1 MCLNPRSRPDVNVRS
16 VKYPEWKPPKLG
28 HIKKHFVLAPSD
40 TFVSTV
46 GIIVFTFT
54 LRKISEIG
62 GSLSGKSYAGGLHF
76 EASWDWREILNYSIL
91 TLAVTFVLALKYFN
105 YFLFDETRNVKN
117 HPYEHVYA
125 RIRGVWYDFAQFDHP
140 GGPIALNLAKD
151 RDATALFESHHLLV
165 PNDKLLSILSKFKVD
180 DETAKNI
187 QTLDPRDDGAHY
199 VWGGFEN
206 DDFVRDAKQLL
217 LSYFLPIAKRR
228 GITLYQATKA
238 TPERWLIIFAL
249 FTLFALS
256 LAPYIAGQYWTLLVT
271 PQLAWILIA
280 NYWHDGLHFSLASD
294 WRINAIMPYLVPLIS
309 SPWMWYHQH
318 VIGHHA
324 YTNVGHKDPDIAHAP
339 QLMREHQSIRWRKSH
354 ANQSH
359 VSHFL
364 LIWFIAVPLGLQ
376 FLSDMK
382 ANLKL
387 SFNNAVPY
395 AKLSRPRLTCHL
407 AGRLIYV
414 FSLFIWPFLRF
425 PVWKAT
431 IWAVV
436 PVICFS
442 YSFMLN
448 SQINH
453 LNEDCA
459 HASSTNFLKH
469 QVITAMD
476 FGNDSLFCR
485 YFSGGLNY
493 QIEHH
498 MFPFVNHCHLPSL
511 APLVKELCRKHGVPY
526 NEASGYGDALER
538 HLKHSASMSER
549 PRT

>member
-1 MCLNPRSRPDVNVRS
+1 MCLKPSSRPDVRP
-16 VKYPEWKPPKLG
+16 VKHMEWKRPNLH
-28 HIKKHFVLAPSD
+28 HIKNHLVLAPSD
-40 TFVSTV
+40 TLVSTV
-46 GIIVFTFT
+46 AVIILTFT
-54 LRKISEIG
+54 LRGISEIG
-62 GSLSGKSYAGGLHF
+62 VSHSEKSYTGGLYLDV
-76 EASWDWREILNYSIL
+76 SWDWREILYYSIL
-91 TLAVTFVLALKYFN
+91 SSVVTFALALKYFS
-105 YFLFDETRNVKN
+105 YLLFDETRHVNN
-117 HPYEHVYA
+117 HPHEHVYA

-165 PNDKLLSILSKFKVD
+165 PNNKLDSILAKFKVD

-199 VWGGFEN
+199 VWEGFEN
-206 DDFVRDAKQLL
+206 DDFVRDAKELL
-217 LSYFLPIAKRR
+217 VSYFLPIAKRR

-238 TPERWLIIFAL
+238 TPEKWFMIFVLASL
-249 FTLFALS
+249 FVSS
-256 LAPYIAGQYWTLLVT
+256 LRPFIDGRYWTLLVT
-271 PQLAWILIA
+271 PQLAWILVA

-294 WRINAIMPYLVPLIS
+294 WRINATMPYFLPLLS

-339 QLMREHQSIRWRKSH
+339 QLMREHESVRWRASH
-354 ANQSH
+354 KNQSH
-359 VSHFL
+359 VSHYSL
-364 LIWFIAVPLGLQ
+364 VWCIAVPLGLQ

-425 PVWKAT
+425 PVWKAV
-431 IWAVV
+431 IWAIV
-436 PVICFS
+436 PSICFS
-442 YSFMLN
+442 VSFMLN

-459 HASSTNFLKH
+459 HASSPNFLKH
-469 QVITAMD
+469 QVVTAMD

-498 MFPFVNHCHLPSL
+498 LFPFVNHCHLPSL
-511 APLVKELCRKHGVPY
+511 APRVKELCRRHGVPY

-538 HLKHSASMSER
+538 HLKHTGNMSEK
-549 PRT
+549 PGT